1 MGKRDGSLTGMERNE
16 SACIRSASEAWAICQ
31 NAFFR
36 GNNPLNQGGEA
47 TSTKEA
53 KT

>member
-1 MGKRDGSLTGMERNE
+1 MGKRDGSLTGTERNE
-16 SACIRSASEAWAICQ
+16 SAGEAQAICQ
-31 NAFFR
+31 KAFLR

-47 TSTKEA
+47 MSTKEV